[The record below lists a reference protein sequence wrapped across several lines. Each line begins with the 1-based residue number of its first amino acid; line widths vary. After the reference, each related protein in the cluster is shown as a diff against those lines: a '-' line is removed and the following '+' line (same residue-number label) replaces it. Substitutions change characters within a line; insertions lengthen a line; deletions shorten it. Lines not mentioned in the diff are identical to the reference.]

1 MNCWTGTITW
11 AIAARSA
18 ISLLCRSRYC
28 RRTRHGRLAFTRS
41 RDAGPGRGAHEATA
55 GTSRLGRHRLDHG
68 HREQPLP
75 FFPWVRVENLASK
88 AADRWWCVGWRT
100 TGRRSR
106 LPPRAGGD
114 LCRSEPVPWQ
124 PMLPSGP
131 LAVSRARPGA
141 GVGANAERRF
151 RPPVG

>member
-11 AIAARSA
+11 VIAARSVCTCA
-18 ISLLCRSRYC
+18 TPSS
-28 RRTRHGRLAFTRS
+28 TGHGRWLGCLLFAYAARS
-41 RDAGPGRGAHEATA
+41 LPCRDQFIGWDEAARQRASGP
-55 GTSRLGRHRLDHG
+55 G

-75 FFPWVRVENLASK
+75 DLPVGAGRESGIEGAVVGGASAGGRLAG
-88 AADRWWCVGWRT
+88 AV
-100 TGRRSR
+100 R

-124 PMLPSGP
+124 LLPSGK
-131 LAVSRARPGA
+131 LAVSRRDPGQ